1 MEKEEL
7 KQDEIVQEAPA
18 KEEKKKKVNR
28 KEELERRLPKR
39 KKAPA
44 NGMQ

>member
-7 KQDEIVQEAPA
+7 KLNELAEEVPA
-18 KEEKKKKVNR
+18 KEEKKKKVN
-28 KEELERRLPKR
+28 

-44 NGMQ
+44 NGMR